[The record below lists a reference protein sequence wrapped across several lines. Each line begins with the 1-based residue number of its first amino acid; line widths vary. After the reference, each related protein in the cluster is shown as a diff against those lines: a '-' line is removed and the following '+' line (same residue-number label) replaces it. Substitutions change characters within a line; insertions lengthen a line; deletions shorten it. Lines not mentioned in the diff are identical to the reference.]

1 MNDNHTEEILKTA
14 YLALEEKK
22 AFDIQVIDI
31 SKVSILADFFV
42 IASGSNPNQ
51 IHAMADL
58 VEEKLSKEGVH
69 ARSVE
74 GYQNA
79 NWILMDYQDLVIH
92 IFDQESR
99 EFYNLERI
107 WSDGETVEMD
117 TEQ

>member
-1 MNDNHTEEILKTA
+1 MENETGRLMRIA
-14 YLALEEKK
+14 YQAMDEKK
-22 AFDIQVIDI
+22 ASDIRVIDI
-31 SKVSILADFFV
+31 SKISILADYFM

-58 VEEKLSKEGVH
+58 VEEKLAKEGIR

-79 NWILMDYQDLVIH
+79 NWILMDYQDIVIH

-107 WSDGETVEMD
+107 WSDGEDVPMN
-117 TEQ
+117 

>member
-1 MNDNHTEEILKTA
+1 MSMENETERLMKIA
-14 YLALEEKK
+14 YQAMDEKK
-22 AFDIQVIDI
+22 ASDIRVIDI
-31 SKVSILADFFV
+31 SKISILADYFM

-58 VEEKLSKEGVH
+58 VEEKLAKEGIH

-79 NWILMDYQDLVIH
+79 SWILMDYQDIVIH

-107 WSDGETVEMD
+107 WSDGEAVPVN
-117 TEQ
+117 